1 VDSSETPT
9 PVDSIPSS
17 TSSVQELE
25 TVAKTRRKTDPAWGY
40 CTQYIE
46 DGKKKMKCMYC
57 NMEFKGGGIHGF
69 KEHLAK
75 WPGNVAECRSVIRE
89 VQHTMYQNISDWNA
103 KKKKA
108 QEDYVEGHPYGPEPI
123 EVEEEASCD
132 VSNTGT
138 APTRC
143 VASAPNRRKKKRSY
157 YS

>member
-1 VDSSETPT
+1 
-9 PVDSIPSS
+9 
-17 TSSVQELE
+17 
-25 TVAKTRRKTDPAWGY
+25 
-40 CTQYIE
+40 
-46 DGKKKMKCMYC
+46 
-57 NMEFKGGGIHGF
+57 
-69 KEHLAK
+69 
-75 WPGNVAECRSVIRE
+75 
-89 VQHTMYQNISDWNA
+89 MYQNISDWNA